1 MIRTIPIAGTLV
13 LALILLSACGDG
25 PDQGGSESAK
35 VDSSVLAVDFIVV
48 EKVEAVSSIRVA
60 GVVRPGRRAGLGTRQ
75 AGAVR
80 EVFVEAGDE
89 VAAGQP
95 ILEVDARDLQAAVTA
110 ARLQRQAADAAWR
123 QTMRNRERFERLYEE
138 KLFARIRLEEAELAE
153 ENARGVLERAEAEV
167 AATEMTLDYSVLR
180 APFAGIVAEIIAET
194 GTFVAPGPP
203 LVVFEDRDKLEVE
216 AGIDHASAARLVP
229 DQMLELNVVG
239 FDEPLSARVQAILP
253 ALTSNRDEAAVGL
266 RLRLVIDSPPSTLT
280 PGMIAEINVP
290 AGGPMG
296 QHAIVPADAL
306 LRRGQLEGVFVIE
319 TDSTGQPRARLRWVG
334 RATGQVGEG
343 DVHILRGLAA
353 GERVVVGD
361 R

>member
-1 MIRTIPIAGTLV
+1 M
-13 LALILLSACGDG
+13 
-25 PDQGGSESAK
+25 
-35 VDSSVLAVDFIVV
+35 
-48 EKVEAVSSIRVA
+48 
-60 GVVRPGRRAGLGTRQ
+60 
-75 AGAVR
+75 
-80 EVFVEAGDE
+80 
-89 VAAGQP
+89 
-95 ILEVDARDLQAAVTA
+95 
-110 ARLQRQAADAAWR
+110 
-123 QTMRNRERFERLYEE
+123 
-138 KLFARIRLEEAELAE
+138 EEAELAE

-216 AGIDHASAARLVP
+216 AGIDQASAARLVP

-253 ALTSNRDEAAVGL
+253 ALTSSRDEAAVGL

-280 PGMIAEINVP
+280 PGMTAEINVP

-296 QHAIVPADAL
+296 QHVIVPADAL
-306 LRRGQLEGVFVIE
+306 LRRGQLEGVFVVE
-319 TDSTGQPRARLRWVG
+319 TDAAGQPRARLRWVG
-334 RATGQVGEG
+334 RATGQAGEG

-361 R
+361 ALNELEDEQPVSLQRGARN